1 MNLESLASCVAAV
14 QTARTKSEKYQLIGD
29 MLYANP
35 HHLEDI
41 IKIVCATPKDRV
53 KSNHILTL
61 INTTYGI
68 FPEEYDD
75 LWEEKEL
82 PLILAD
88 ESPAVVESSLTLLE
102 ARQLKQSI
110 VDGENVNADILFK
123 SMSRIAATVFWGF
136 CFGRTLINYTNIM
149 GGVCTKT
156 DYSRDRLMN
165 ARTIMPSHDVI
176 LKAFM
181 GDLSD
186 NHTIEPCFAFIGPK
200 YSRWPYWSLPFS
212 NTHYEIIKSQHHFVH
227 RKNGRVFC
235 FDRGANVSH
244 VECDIDGE
252 FDFVAE
258 VDGEGTLVEWLYRDD
273 APDLWRSNRIERCT
287 NSRVVESKKHLR
299 TLVESLER
307 YETLR
312 LIDGDRPYF
321 HSGAVGGFIVPRR
334 TFDLP
339 LLILGG
345 KRDSEGVRMK
355 IGALDGFEPY
365 PIGYA
370 FVAEDAL
377 PHSLSYMMESNVYR
391 ECDDGTVG
399 IFHALKFDREKNI
412 LRAPYLIRLDTT
424 LGMYDAIQIGDL
436 MERTNDE

>member
-1 MNLESLASCVAAV
+1 
-14 QTARTKSEKYQLIGD
+14 
-29 MLYANP
+29 
-35 HHLEDI
+35 
-41 IKIVCATPKDRV
+41 
-53 KSNHILTL
+53 
-61 INTTYGI
+61 
-68 FPEEYDD
+68 
-75 LWEEKEL
+75 
-82 PLILAD
+82 
-88 ESPAVVESSLTLLE
+88 
-102 ARQLKQSI
+102 
-110 VDGENVNADILFK
+110 
-123 SMSRIAATVFWGF
+123 
-136 CFGRTLINYTNIM
+136 
-149 GGVCTKT
+149 
-156 DYSRDRLMN
+156 MN